1 LDFVNFEEA
10 KKRLGKSDEE
20 LQGMIKRGDL
30 RAFRDGG
37 AWKFRKEDVDAK
49 AGGPAAPAEGEK
61 DAGDTLMS
69 IDADIL
75 FAEEEGV
82 PADSAA
88 ETWIAADAEGVF
100 PGAAQ
105 ATPAPEQPRGVEEA
119 MSAPETEPAP
129 LALSP
134 ETDESSLGAV
144 LSDEELGGTG
154 TAAPLNA
161 EEEPVIAID
170 AESGLASVV
179 PGTTSGSA
187 IAPSRTRVV
196 TLVEPPAHHGAFTFM
211 LGLATVALGLAI
223 FAMISFLTNGVPGWL
238 VALTRNDKEASM
250 APLIIWISAAVVVG
264 VAAGIGYYLDKQRSA
279 RESLGNI

>member
-10 KKRLGKSDEE
+10 KKLLGKTDDE

-37 AWKFRKEDVDAK
+37 TWKFRKEDIDAK
-49 AGGPAAPAEGEK
+49 GGATAEGAK
-61 DAGDTLMS
+61 DSGDTLMS

-88 ETWIAADAEGVF
+88 ETWIAADTEGVF
-100 PGAAQ
+100 PAAQ
-105 ATPAPEQPRGVEEA
+105 GASESPSGVEQA
-119 MSAPETEPAP
+119 MSAPEAEPAP

-144 LSDEELGGTG
+144 LSDEELGGG
-154 TAAPLNA
+154 SQAGG

-170 AESGLASVV
+170 AESGVASVV
-179 PGTTSGSA
+179 PGAASGTA
-187 IAPSRTRVV
+187 MAPSRTRMV
-196 TLVEPPAHHGAFTFM
+196 TLIEPPAHHGAFTFI
-211 LGLATVALGLAI
+211 LALAAVCLGLAI
-223 FAMISFLTNGVPGWL
+223 IATTSFLSGGMPPWL
-238 VALTRNDKEASM
+238 VAMSKEST
-250 APLIIWISAAVVVG
+250 PLIIWIAVVVVAG
-264 VAAGIGYYLDKQRSA
+264 IAAGIGFYLEKQRTA
-279 RESLGNI
+279 REALGGS